1 MLEFKDVC
9 MARGGQTLFT
19 RLSLIV
25 RRGEMLYVR
34 GSKDSGKSSLIEAVM
49 GLMPVT
55 DGYITMEGELLTTYS
70 AATFRRLM
78 AYVPQDLQL
87 SEPTFAAL
95 FDRVVRLDVNRKSGL
110 SKDTLWAFWSTVNI
124 DRSYYDMPFDRV
136 DEPMRRIL
144 MLSLACVLRRPL
156 ILVDESQYATEDVLL
171 REMARQGSAV
181 LVTGSRETGRGV
193 YDKQITLET

>member
-1 MLEFKDVC
+1 

-136 DEPMRRIL
+136 DEPMRRML

-156 ILVDESQYATEDVLL
+156 VLVDESQHATEDVLL